1 MSNAFSTHSA
11 LTYSISTPVYEGP
24 LDLLLQLIERE
35 ELDITRLALAR
46 VTDQYLEYIHHLEA
60 DATDQ
65 ISAFLVVA
73 AKLLQIK
80 SAALLPR
87 APSKIDLEEDTGDE
101 LIRQLI
107 EYRRYKQAS
116 EQLMNREQAGSH
128 TYLRL
133 SSTYQ
138 IEPTLDMSGVTT
150 RDLIQAALEAF
161 SRATGEKLI
170 NSTLS
175 KIRLN
180 IRNRIKIIA
189 RALQGRKRIGFWG
202 LFDKDRTR
210 IDVVVTFLALLELIK
225 QHFVEVTQT
234 GLFEEIEIE
243 QTEAWDLNEEIELEF
258 GE

>member
-1 MSNAFSTHSA
+1 MSNAFSNQSA

-46 VTDQYLEYIHHLEA
+46 VTDQYLDHIHQLHA
-60 DATDQ
+60 DATNE
-65 ISAFLVVA
+65 ISAFLVIA

-87 APSKIDLEEDTGDE
+87 SDSKVSLEEETGDD

-107 EYRRYKQAS
+107 EYRRYKKAA
-116 EQLMNREQAGSH
+116 EQLMNKELSGSH

-133 SSTYQ
+133 SSPYQ
-138 IEPTLDMSGVTT
+138 IEPALDLSGLTT
-150 RDLIQAALEAF
+150 KDLVDAAIEAF
-161 SRATGEKLI
+161 SRSTGENLI

-175 KIRLN
+175 RIRLN
-180 IRNRIKIIA
+180 IRSRIDVIA
-189 RALQGRKRIGFWG
+189 RALRSQKRIGFWG
-202 LFDKDRTR
+202 LFGKDRSR

-225 QHFVEVTQT
+225 QHFVNVTQA

-243 QTEAWDLNEEIELEF
+243 QAETWDLNEDIELEF